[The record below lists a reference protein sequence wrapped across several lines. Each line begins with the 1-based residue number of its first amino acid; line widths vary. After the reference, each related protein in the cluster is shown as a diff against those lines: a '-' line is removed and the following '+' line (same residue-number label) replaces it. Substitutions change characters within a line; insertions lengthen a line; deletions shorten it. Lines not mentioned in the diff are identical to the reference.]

1 MSQKKKTVLDGLNLV
16 DKFLF
21 DKTIENKEAFE
32 AIASIVTSDSI
43 VLKEAPHVEKEEGV
57 SPELRAIRLDVV
69 GFSEV
74 EQVLSLEMQQR
85 NTYNIPK
92 RSRLYQGMMDVSL
105 LEPGETD
112 FNKLNNSCMVFIAPF
127 DIFGRGLY
135 RYTFEGV
142 CRECPDLK
150 LNDGALR
157 IFINTKG
164 KNRDAFTQEFL
175 DFCDYVTESTD
186 EVANRSKSEKVKL
199 IHEFVSKIRM
209 SEKMGV
215 KYMQRWEELAYAKAE
230 GRQQGIEQGME
241 QGIEQGFLRHIYQ
254 MVERGKYSIQDA
266 LEDLQGTINES
277 EFVKGML
284 ASGYKLP

>member
-21 DKTIENKEAFE
+21 DKTIENKDAFE

-43 VLKEAPHVEKEEGV
+43 VLKQAPHVEKEEGV

-215 KYMQRWEELAYAKAE
+215 KYMQRWEELAYAKDE
-230 GRQQGIEQGME
+230 GRQ

-266 LEDLQGTINES
+266 LEDLQGNLDES
-277 EFVKGML
+277 EFVEGML
-284 ASGYKLP
+284 AAGYKLP

>member
-32 AIASIVTSDSI
+32 AIASIVASESVI
-43 VLKEAPHVEKEEGV
+43 LKEEPHVEKEKGV

-69 GFSEV
+69 GFSEI
-74 EQVLSLEMQQR
+74 EQVLALEMQQR

-92 RSRLYQGMMDVSL
+92 RSRFYQGVIDVSL

-112 FNKLNNSCMVFIAPF
+112 FNKLNDSCMVFIAPF
-127 DIFGRGLY
+127 DIFERGLY

-164 KNRDAFTQEFL
+164 KNREDFSQEFL
-175 DFCDYVTESTD
+175 DFCEYVTESTD
-186 EVANRSKSEKVKL
+186 EVAGRSNSEKTKR
-199 IHEFVSKIRM
+199 IHEHVTRIKR
-209 SEKMGV
+209 SEKLGV
-215 KYMQRWEELAYAKAE
+215 KYMQRWEELAYAKDE
-230 GRQQGIEQGME
+230 GIQQGVLQ
-241 QGIEQGFLRHIYQ
+241 HIYQ
-254 MVERGKYSIQDA
+254 MVAKGKYSIQDA
-266 LEDLQGTINES
+266 LEDLQGTLSES